1 MTRECRMFFSLLL
14 FYCQLKQLSSSR
26 FLLTTFSTVV
36 NSVFFAFIDKML
48 YNKLKNFHRILLA
61 FLGEAI
67 FIAWGSVQKKQKLDD
82 YLNYYYRV
90 FLYHRTARPE
100 SDLFPKSEKGHSTTY
115 FLIKEN
121 NIEL

>member
-1 MTRECRMFFSLLL
+1 MSDVFFFTFILLPIKAIEL
-14 FYCQLKQLSSSR
+14 ISFSSYS
-26 FLLTTFSTVV
+26 TFSTVV

-82 YLNYYYRV
+82 YLYYYYRV

-100 SDLFPKSEKGHSTTY
+100 SDLFPKSEKCHSTTY